1 MGMTQMANQMTN
13 ASVFLTKRPLQLV
26 SLPVCDCYHRPI
38 LRSKLNRKAQKCWSQ
53 GKSRKQC
60 ETWNNLCILTRPYS
74 FNTVNTVNTS
84 PYSRDFTC
92 WCIDG
97 TWLPMDFLTSQQLPS
112 LRARLV
118 WSPGW
123 DRGKQMTTTGFHR
136 FPQVS
141 TSVTWNRWKD
151 MKSTESLMR
160 LSYWVMDIVSCYA
173 LLQRSSLRVSWAAR
187 NVSSSSFS
195 RPQLSQALF
204 ASVSA
209 VSASECLPCHVPKM
223 CPGCLVLVSPSCI
236 MLHLKLALK
245 QHSAEQGALQRRE
258 AFAASEWLY
267 ILIYSYCVT
276 QRPMLWQSD
285 VKSFHVNWIA
295 QDKPVTPKWD

>member
-92 WCIDG
+92 WCVDG
-97 TWLPMDFLTSQQLPS
+97 TWLPMDFLRSSQQLPS

-123 DRGKQMTTTGFHR
+123 DRRKQMTTTDFHR

-160 LSYWVMDIVSCYA
+160 LLGHGIVSCCA
-173 LLQRSSLRVSWAAR
+173 LLQ
-187 NVSSSSFS
+187 
-195 RPQLSQALF
+195 SQVCVCPEQRGM
-204 ASVSA
+204 SVPAPSPDLN
-209 VSASECLPCHVPKM
+209 SHKPFLHQCLPCLPCLSCAQDVPKM

-236 MLHLKLALK
+236 MLHLKLA
-245 QHSAEQGALQRRE
+245 
-258 AFAASEWLY
+258 Y
-267 ILIYSYCVT
+267 
-276 QRPMLWQSD
+276 
-285 VKSFHVNWIA
+285 
-295 QDKPVTPKWD
+295 

>member
-26 SLPVCDCYHRPI
+26 SLPVCDCYRRPI

-123 DRGKQMTTTGFHR
+123 DRGKQMTTTGFHS
-136 FPQVS
+136 FPHQSHGIDGKIWNQQKAWWDFLIGSWYSVMLRP
-141 TSVTWNRWKD
+141 TS
-151 MKSTESLMR
+151 E
-160 LSYWVMDIVSCYA
+160 
-173 LLQRSSLRVSWAAR
+173 SSLRVSWAAR

-209 VSASECLPCHVPKM
+209 VSAVSVM
-223 CPGCLVLVSPSCI
+223 CPRC
-236 MLHLKLALK
+236 A
-245 QHSAEQGALQRRE
+245 Q
-258 AFAASEWLY
+258 AA
-267 ILIYSYCVT
+267 
-276 QRPMLWQSD
+276 
-285 VKSFHVNWIA
+285 
-295 QDKPVTPKWD
+295 